1 MSRTPSA
8 PAVVRTGKR
17 VEPQAG
23 RAIYLTVERR
33 LRQRIQ
39 AIKKVRIVNHSAALR
54 SEMHAVEQ
62 LVDGGEHLINA
73 ALLNEI
79 GRRAVLGRLQP
90 VTWRKAKA
98 TLRAPNSPACQE
110 HFDRTQRPLRQRG
123 VQGDLVA

>member
-23 RAIYLTVERR
+23 RAIYLTVERL

-39 AIKKVRIVNHSAALR
+39 AIKKIRIVKHSAALR

-62 LVDGGEHLINA
+62 LVDGGEHLINLT
-73 ALLNEI
+73 LLNEV
-79 GRRAVLGRLQP
+79 GGCAVL
-90 VTWRKAKA
+90 
-98 TLRAPNSPACQE
+98 
-110 HFDRTQRPLRQRG
+110 
-123 VQGDLVA
+123 